1 MFSQLHQGSQVWILD
16 KSGKRPEL
24 KVGQV
29 TNTPQ
34 VAPKYN
40 TQNPAMTGFQPEM
53 VVDLIVATD
62 GRQYDLKQ
70 LHAGLQIEA
79 RDDIKAVIS
88 DSQESMLQEIEA
100 MSVQS
105 QQVLDSEAYHRD
117 VLESCEQWRR
127 MLNPRYEKEQRRDE
141 QIDALTKRFDAFE
154 NKVGKALDKILQSK
168 E

>member
-1 MFSQLHQGSQVWILD
+1 M
-16 KSGKRPEL
+16 
-24 KVGQV
+24 
-29 TNTPQ
+29 
-34 VAPKYN
+34 YN

-53 VVDLIVATD
+53 VVDVIVATD

-70 LHAGLQIEA
+70 LHANLQIEN

-100 MSVQS
+100 MSTQS
-105 QQVLDSEAYHRD
+105 QHALDAEPYHRD
-117 VLESCEQWRR
+117 VLNSCEQWRR

-141 QIDALTKRFDAFE
+141 QLDALTRRFDAFE

-168 E
+168 

>member
-34 VAPKYN
+34 VTPKYN

-88 DSQESMLQEIEA
+88 DSQESML
-100 MSVQS
+100 
-105 QQVLDSEAYHRD
+105 
-117 VLESCEQWRR
+117 
-127 MLNPRYEKEQRRDE
+127 NPRYEKEQRRDE
-141 QIDALTKRFDAFE
+141 QLDALTKRFDAFE